1 MRAWLRDLPIK
12 RKLILV
18 ILLTSTFALWLMGT
32 ALITYEFVTFR
43 RSLAANM
50 SVLADI
56 VGTNST
62 AALAFD
68 DPANAREILAA
79 LSAENQVTAAALYDQ
94 KGNLFARFPES
105 MATSQFPS
113 QPGPDGG
120 KFDRNHLVM
129 FQPIAQGGTRLGTI
143 YLQADL
149 GQMYARFRVY
159 GTLLVVVSA
168 FAFLGALALSARL
181 QRQISTPILDL
192 AGVAAAVS
200 DRQDYS
206 VRGTVHGADEIGQL
220 TAAFNHMLAR
230 IGESRSALAASEE
243 RLRLA
248 LEGSQ
253 MG

>member
-1 MRAWLRDLPIK
+1 MRSWLRDLPIK

-18 ILLTSTFALWLMGT
+18 ILMTSTFALWLMGT

-43 RSLAANM
+43 RALAANM

-56 VGTNST
+56 VGANST

-68 DPANAREILAA
+68 DPANARETLAA

-192 AGVAAAVS
+192 AGVASAVS
-200 DRQDYS
+200 EREDYS
-206 VRGTVHGADEIGQL
+206 VRG
-220 TAAFNHMLAR
+220 
-230 IGESRSALAASEE
+230 SE
-243 RLRLA
+243 RFTCKLISVRCMRGFGFMA
-248 LEGSQ
+248 HC
-253 MG
+253 